1 MPQSDTHTNT
11 NRHTKSLAVD
21 IRDLWF
27 SYNGLPV
34 LQDVN
39 LSIQTGQKV
48 CMVGPNGGGK
58 TTLVKLILGLLHPTQ
73 GTVRVFGGQPEV
85 ERKRIGYA
93 PQHSVFDPKFPVS
106 VTDVVLMGRIGR
118 ANLLGP
124 YRRRDRHAAS
134 EAIEAVGL
142 SNLARRA
149 FSDLSGGQRQRV
161 LIARAIASS
170 PELLLLDEP
179 TANLDIGVEAE
190 FHELLEHL
198 SEKLTL
204 IIVSHDVG
212 FVSQLVDKV
221 VCVHGSVAL
230 HPTAELTGELMND
243 LYGHDVMLVRHDHN
257 CQDHS
262 HPQEHCNE

>member
-1 MPQSDTHTNT
+1 MSQSHS
-11 NRHTKSLAVD
+11 HSEILAVD

-27 SYNGLPV
+27 SYDSLPV

-39 LSIQTGQKV
+39 LSISAGQKV

-58 TTLVKLILGLLHPTQ
+58 TTLVKLILGLLHPTRGQ
-73 GTVRVFGGQPEV
+73 VRVLGGQPSG

-93 PQHSVFDPKFPVS
+93 PQHTAFDPKFPVS
-106 VTDVVLMGRIGR
+106 VTDVVLMGRIGQTGV
-118 ANLLGP
+118 LGP
-124 YRRRDRHAAS
+124 YRRSDRLAAD
-134 EAIEAVGL
+134 EALQAVGL
-142 SNLARRA
+142 GDLGRRA

-161 LIARAIASS
+161 LIARAIASG

-190 FHELLEHL
+190 FHQLLEQL

-204 IIVSHDVG
+204 VIVSHDVG

-221 VCVHGSVAL
+221 VCVHGTVAV
-230 HPTAELTGELMND
+230 HPTAELTGELMRD

-257 CQDHS
+257 CQA
-262 HPQEHCNE
+262 HPDAPEPHHG

>member
-1 MPQSDTHTNT
+1 MSQSESN
-11 NRHTKSLAVD
+11 NLAVD

-27 SYNGLPV
+27 SYDSLPV
-34 LQDVN
+34 LQNIN
-39 LSIQTGQKV
+39 LSISAGQKV

-58 TTLVKLILGLLHPTQ
+58 TTLVKLILGLLRPAR
-73 GTVRVFGGQPEV
+73 GTVRVFGGQPTAR
-85 ERKRIGYA
+85 RKRIGYA
-93 PQHSVFDPKFPVS
+93 PQHAAFDPKFPVS
-106 VTDVVLMGRIGR
+106 VTDVVLMGRIGQTGV
-118 ANLLGP
+118 LGP
-124 YRRRDRHAAS
+124 YRRSDRLAAG
-134 EAIEAVGL
+134 EALQAVGL
-142 SNLARRA
+142 GDLGRRA

-161 LIARAIASS
+161 LIARAIASG

-190 FHELLEHL
+190 FYQLLTQL

-204 IIVSHDVG
+204 VMVSHDVG

-221 VCVHGSVAL
+221 VCVHGSVAV
-230 HPTAELTGELMND
+230 HPTAELTGELMRD

-262 HPQEHCNE
+262 NDPEPHHG

>member
-1 MPQSDTHTNT
+1 MPSSHQQPET
-11 NRHTKSLAVD
+11 LAVD

-27 SYNGLPV
+27 SYDANPV
-34 LQDVN
+34 LQAVN
-39 LSIQTGQKV
+39 LSIDAKQKV
-48 CMVGPNGGGK
+48 CIVGPNGGGK
-58 TTLVKLILGLLHPTQ
+58 TTLVKLMLGLLRPTR
-73 GTVRVFGGQPEV
+73 GTVRVLGGQPAA

-93 PQHSVFDPKFPVS
+93 PQHAAFDPKFPVS
-106 VTDVVLMGRIGR
+106 VTDVVLMGRIGHTSMF
-118 ANLLGP
+118 GP
-124 YRRRDRHAAS
+124 YRRADRQAAG
-134 EAIEAVGL
+134 EALEAVGL
-142 SNLARRA
+142 GELSKRA

-190 FHELLEHL
+190 FHTLLEQL

-204 IIVSHDVG
+204 VIVSHDVG

-221 VCVHGSVAL
+221 VCVHGSVAV
-230 HPTAELTGELMND
+230 HPTAELTGELMRD
-243 LYGHDVMLVRHDHN
+243 LYGHDIMLVRHDHN

-262 HPQEHCNE
+262 HSAEPHHG

>member
-1 MPQSDTHTNT
+1 MSQSHS
-11 NRHTKSLAVD
+11 HSEILAVD

-27 SYNGLPV
+27 SYDSLPV

-39 LSIQTGQKV
+39 LSISAGQKV

-58 TTLVKLILGLLHPTQ
+58 TTLMKLILGLLRPTRGQ
-73 GTVRVFGGQPEV
+73 VRVLGGQPSAQ
-85 ERKRIGYA
+85 RKRIGYA
-93 PQHSVFDPKFPVS
+93 PQHAAFDPKFPVS
-106 VTDVVLMGRIGR
+106 VTDVVLMGRIGQTGV
-118 ANLLGP
+118 LGP
-124 YRRRDRHAAS
+124 YRRSDRLAS
-134 EAIEAVGL
+134 AEALEAVGL
-142 SNLARRA
+142 GDLARRA

-190 FHELLEHL
+190 FHQLLEQL

-204 IIVSHDVG
+204 VMVSHDVG

-221 VCVHGSVAL
+221 VCVHGSVAV
-230 HPTAELTGELMND
+230 HPTAELTGELMRD

-262 HPQEHCNE
+262 GDPEPYRE

>member
-1 MPQSDTHTNT
+1 MSQSHSHSHSKT
-11 NRHTKSLAVD
+11 LAVD
-21 IRDLWF
+21 IRNLWF
-27 SYNGLPV
+27 SYDSLPV
-34 LQDVN
+34 LQNIN
-39 LSIQTGQKV
+39 LSILAGQKV

-58 TTLVKLILGLLHPTQ
+58 TTLVKLILGLLRPTR
-73 GTVRVFGGQPEV
+73 GEVRVLGGQPAS

-93 PQHSVFDPKFPVS
+93 PQHAAFDPKFPVS
-106 VTDVVLMGRIGR
+106 VTDVVLMGRIGQTGV
-118 ANLLGP
+118 LGP
-124 YRRRDRHAAS
+124 YRRGDRLAAG
-134 EAIEAVGL
+134 EALDAVGL
-142 SNLARRA
+142 ADQARRA

-161 LIARAIASS
+161 LIARAIVSH

-190 FHELLEHL
+190 FHELLEQL

-204 IIVSHDVG
+204 VMVSHDVG

-221 VCVHGSVAL
+221 VCVHGAVAV
-230 HPTAELTGELMND
+230 HPTAELTGELMRD

-262 HPQEHCNE
+262 GDREPHHG

>member
-1 MPQSDTHTNT
+1 MPQSHSN
-11 NRHTKSLAVD
+11 NLAVD
-21 IRDLWF
+21 IRNLWF
-27 SYNGLPV
+27 SYDSLPV

-39 LSIQTGQKV
+39 LSISTRQRV

-58 TTLVKLILGLLHPTQ
+58 TTLVKLILGLLRPTR
-73 GTVRVFGGQPEV
+73 GVVRVLGGQPAV

-93 PQHSVFDPKFPVS
+93 PQHAAFDPKFPVS
-106 VTDVVLMGRIGR
+106 VMDVVLMGRIGQTGV
-118 ANLLGP
+118 LGP
-124 YRRRDRHAAS
+124 YRRSDRLAAGD
-134 EAIEAVGL
+134 ALQAVGL
-142 SNLARRA
+142 GDLTRRA

-161 LIARAIASS
+161 LIARAIVSS

-179 TANLDIGVEAE
+179 TANLDLGVEAE
-190 FHELLEHL
+190 FHQLLEQL

-204 IIVSHDVG
+204 VMVSHDVG

-221 VCVHGSVAL
+221 VCVHGTVAV

-262 HPQEHCNE
+262 AHPEPHHE

>member
-1 MPQSDTHTNT
+1 MSQSQSEN
-11 NRHTKSLAVD
+11 LAVD
-21 IRDLWF
+21 IRNLWF
-27 SYNGLPV
+27 SYDALCV

-39 LSIQTGQKV
+39 LSISVGQKV

-58 TTLVKLILGLLHPTQ
+58 TTLVKLILGLLRPSS
-73 GTVRVFGGQPEV
+73 GEVRVFGGQPTAQ
-85 ERKRIGYA
+85 RKRIGYA
-93 PQHSVFDPKFPVS
+93 PQHAAFDPKFPVS
-106 VTDVVLMGRIGR
+106 VTDVVLMGRIGQTGV
-118 ANLLGP
+118 LGP
-124 YRRRDRHAAS
+124 YRRGDRLAAG
-134 EAIEAVGL
+134 EALDAVGL
-142 SNLARRA
+142 ADQARRA

-161 LIARAIASS
+161 LIARAIASG

-190 FHELLEHL
+190 FHQLLKQL

-204 IIVSHDVG
+204 VIVSHDVG

-230 HPTAELTGELMND
+230 HPTAELTGALMRD

-257 CQDHS
+257 CQAHCDN
-262 HPQEHCNE
+262 QEPHHG